1 MYVSTSIEFFHFE
14 QWEGNEGDSAC
25 PFDTFQIVQLT
36 HFIVLAA

>member
-1 MYVSTSIEFFHFE
+1 MYVSINIEFLHFE

-25 PFDTFQIVQLT
+25 PSDPFQIVQLT